1 MMNEQIIM
9 DAPAETPVRAD
20 RAAGGGLSDDIGREA
35 KPEGQRSERLRSLR
49 TQLLERHVRCGRRAL
64 TVCGAST
71 GVGISFMAANLA
83 VAFSRAGANT
93 LLIDANMRHPAVQRF
108 IIPDRPV
115 AGLSQSLT
123 SGGESLEGA
132 ICNGVSGNLSVLYS
146 GGAVPDEIGRA
157 HV

>member
-1 MMNEQIIM
+1 
-9 DAPAETPVRAD
+9 
-20 RAAGGGLSDDIGREA
+20 
-35 KPEGQRSERLRSLR
+35 
-49 TQLLERHVRCGRRAL
+49 
-64 TVCGAST
+64 
-71 GVGISFMAANLA
+71 MAANLA

-123 SGGESLEGA
+123 LGGESLEGA

-146 GGAVPDEIGRA
+146 GGAVPDALEKLSARRFQALIAMCMRDYDITLLDTTPSNQFADVLGVPSATGTALTDERKA
-157 HV
+157 VN

>member
-1 MMNEQIIM
+1 
-9 DAPAETPVRAD
+9 
-20 RAAGGGLSDDIGREA
+20 
-35 KPEGQRSERLRSLR
+35 
-49 TQLLERHVRCGRRAL
+49 
-64 TVCGAST
+64 
-71 GVGISFMAANLA
+71 MAANLA

-146 GGAVPDEIGRA
+146 GGAVPDALEKLSARRFQALIDMCMRDYDITLRSEE
-157 HV
+157 HTSELQSLMRT

>member
-1 MMNEQIIM
+1 
-9 DAPAETPVRAD
+9 
-20 RAAGGGLSDDIGREA
+20 
-35 KPEGQRSERLRSLR
+35 
-49 TQLLERHVRCGRRAL
+49 
-64 TVCGAST
+64 
-71 GVGISFMAANLA
+71 MAANLA

-132 ICNGVSGNLSVLYS
+132 ICNGVSGNLSVLYRS
-146 GGAVPDEIGRA
+146 EEHTSELQSLMRISYAVFCLKQQKKI
-157 HV
+157 H